1 MNPMISTRLARLLVP
16 AVTTFLLAG
25 GLGCRWNSAGDTTPS
40 RRQENEPLMA
50 VHLFADPDGV
60 RHFSRFRFVY
70 ENPAVL
76 QDLRRQEGLDEVIA
90 DAEGDQEIFRRLMGW
105 VRDQWEPG
113 RPDPYPPPEA
123 RIILRDI
130 RQGVTGGFCAQ
141 YCFVLLQA
149 ISSFGAPA
157 RCVTVEG
164 HEVIEAWLRD
174 EKRWV
179 MFDPLNN
186 LQVIDNDGRSLSA
199 LEIWER
205 SDDPSGLRITTGHRC
220 TEGQSTYLDR
230 YRHFAVWLRNDFVSQ
245 PMNFTDFDRYRVWFD
260 PSGVAVVSP
269 ASLRTS
275 FALDLYPER
284 MAP

>member
-1 MNPMISTRLARLLVP
+1 MISTRLARLLVP
-16 AVTTFLLAG
+16 AVTAFLFGG
-25 GLGCRWNSAGDTTPS
+25 GLGCRWNSADGTPQG
-40 RRQENEPLMA
+40 RRQENEPLMT
-50 VHLFADPDGV
+50 VHLFADPAGV

-76 QDLRRQEGLDEVIA
+76 QGLRRQEGLDEVVA
-90 DAEGDQEIFRRLMGW
+90 GARGDQETFRRLMGW

-220 TEGQSTYLDR
+220 TEEQSTYLDR

-260 PSGVAVVSP
+260 PSGVGVVSP